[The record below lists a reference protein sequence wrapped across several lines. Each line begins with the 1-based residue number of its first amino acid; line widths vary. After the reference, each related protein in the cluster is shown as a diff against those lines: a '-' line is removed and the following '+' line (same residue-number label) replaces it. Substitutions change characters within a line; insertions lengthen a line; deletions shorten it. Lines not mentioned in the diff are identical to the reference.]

1 MTGTANMTGAT
12 TAPTFSP
19 TPITISASRSPF
31 AALVRAGL
39 LSGLLAITLIAA
51 AVPSARAQDAQ
62 VQGLVD
68 RLERVQRELQT
79 LQRHVYRGETPPA
92 EVAAAALPS
101 TGAGNLNTTVA
112 ARIELR
118 LSQLEAQLRELT
130 GQIEESS
137 HRQVQLRGQIDKLA
151 ADTDLRLRQLE
162 RGGGAMAT
170 GGLQG
175 RAPGEGQLAGTG
187 QDGLLGQPV
196 GGAAPRTLG
205 TIPAEDLAALQ
216 AEKVQQVSPDAGA
229 PATQGQ
235 TAQAYALGG
244 ATPEAQ
250 YKSAFGLLSQ
260 ANYGEAE
267 LALRAFVDQNP
278 DDPLAGNAKY
288 WLGETYY
295 VRQDFQQAAITF
307 AEAYQRYPDNSKA
320 PDNLLKLGMS
330 LSALGSK
337 PDACGTFAELLK
349 RYPNAAVTVQ
359 QRAKQ
364 ERQRLGCP

>member
-1 MTGTANMTGAT
+1 MTGAT
-12 TAPTFSP
+12 IAPTFRHTSP
-19 TPITISASRSPF
+19 TISASGPGPL
-31 AALVRAGL
+31 ALIRAGL
-39 LSGLLAITLIAA
+39 FSGLLAVTLIGVAA
-51 AVPSARAQDAQ
+51 PRAHAQDAQ

-92 EVAAAALPS
+92 AAAAAAAPLS
-101 TGAGNLNTTVA
+101 SGSGGLNTTVA

-130 GQIEESS
+130 GRIEESS

-162 RGGGAMAT
+162 QGGGALAT

-175 RAPGEGQLAGTG
+175 GAPGEGQLAETG

-229 PATQGQ
+229 PAAQGQ
-235 TAQAYALGG
+235 TAQAYALSG

-267 LALRAFVDQNP
+267 LALRAFVDQHP